1 MSELTV
7 TLLRFGFLA
16 LLWLFIAAVVL
27 SQARDLT
34 VSGKARSASRG
45 RTRSAVAPEEN
56 GRRPEP
62 TPQPQPQPQQSAAPV
77 TGGARHRPQQLVV
90 LEGPLA
96 GSSYQ
101 LGSAPV
107 MLGRSTEATVPLEDD
122 YASGRHA
129 RLFPQGSRWFL
140 EDLGSTNGTYVQ
152 DQKLS
157 RAVAVEPG
165 VRFRVG
171 RTVMELRP

>member
-16 LLWLFIAAVVL
+16 LLWLFIAAVVF

-34 VSGKARSASRG
+34 VSGKPRAAKARTAAPARQE
-45 RTRSAVAPEEN
+45 RRAPEPAAAA
-56 GRRPEP
+56 RTPAP
-62 TPQPQPQPQQSAAPV
+62 T
-77 TGGARHRPQQLVV
+77 TGGTRHRPQQLVV

-107 MLGRSTEATVPLEDD
+107 MLGRSPEVTVPLEDD

-140 EDLGSTNGTYVQ
+140 EDLGSTNGTYLRE
-152 DQKLS
+152 QKLS
-157 RAVAVEPG
+157 RAAAVDPG
-165 VRFRVG
+165 VPFRVG

>member
-7 TLLRFGFLA
+7 TLLRYGFLA
-16 LLWLFIAAVVL
+16 LLWVFIAAVVF

-34 VSGKARSASRG
+34 VNGRARAAARAGSARAAEPP
-45 RTRSAVAPEEN
+45 RQERRAPEPA
-56 GRRPEP
+56 PEP
-62 TPQPQPQPQQSAAPV
+62 RTPAPT
-77 TGGARHRPQQLVV
+77 TGGTRHRPQQLVV
-90 LEGPLA
+90 VEGPLA

-107 MLGRSTEATVPLEDD
+107 MLGRSPEATVPLEDD

-140 EDLGSTNGTYVQ
+140 EDLGSTNGTFLR

-157 RAVAVEPG
+157 RAAAVDPG
-165 VRFRVG
+165 MQFRVG

>member
-7 TLLRFGFLA
+7 TLLQFGFLA
-16 LLWLFIAAVVL
+16 LLWLFIAAVVF
-27 SQARDLT
+27 SQARDLG
-34 VSGKARSASRG
+34 VSGKARSGSRG
-45 RTRSAVAPEEN
+45 RTRSAVATEEPT

-62 TPQPQPQPQQSAAPV
+62 AAATAPV
-77 TGGARHRPQQLVV
+77 TGGSRHRPQQLVV
-90 LEGPLA
+90 LDGPLA

-101 LGSAPV
+101 LGAAPV
-107 MLGRSTEATVPLEDD
+107 MLGRSPEATVPLEDD

-140 EDLGSTNGTYVQ
+140 EDLGSTNGTFVQ
-152 DQKLS
+152 GQKLT
-157 RAVAVEPG
+157 RAAAVEPG
-165 VRFRVG
+165 VQFRVG

>member
-7 TLLRFGFLA
+7 TLLRYGFLA
-16 LLWLFIAAVVL
+16 LLWVFIAAVVY

-34 VSGKARSASRG
+34 VSGRARTAARAGSARAAESPRQE
-45 RTRSAVAPEEN
+45 RRAPEPA
-56 GRRPEP
+56 PEP
-62 TPQPQPQPQQSAAPV
+62 RPSAPT
-77 TGGARHRPQQLVV
+77 TGGTRHRPQQLVV
-90 LEGPLA
+90 VEGPLA

-107 MLGRSTEATVPLEDD
+107 MLGRSPEATVPLEDD

-140 EDLGSTNGTYVQ
+140 EDLGSTNGTFVG
-152 DQKLS
+152 DQRLS
-157 RAVAVEPG
+157 RTARLEPG
-165 VRFRVG
+165 EPFTVG
-171 RTVMELRP
+171 RTVLELRA

>member
-16 LLWLFIAAVVL
+16 LLWIFIAAVVF

-34 VSGKARSASRG
+34 VSGRARSASRG
-45 RTRSAVAPEEN
+45 RTRTAVAPEEPEA
-56 GRRPEP
+56 RRAEP
-62 TPQPQPQPQQSAAPV
+62 ARQPAPT
-77 TGGARHRPQQLVV
+77 TGGSRPRPQQLVV

-107 MLGRSTEATVPLEDD
+107 MLGRSPEATVPLEDD

-140 EDLGSTNGTYVQ
+140 EDLGSTNGTFVQ
-152 DQKLS
+152 GQKLS
-157 RAVAVEPG
+157 RATAVDPG
-165 VRFRVG
+165 VQFRVG

>member
-16 LLWLFIAAVVL
+16 LLWIFIAAVVL

-45 RTRSAVAPEEN
+45 RTRAAVAADEPER
-56 GRRPEP
+56 RRPEP
-62 TPQPQPQPQQSAAPV
+62 APQPQQATPV
-77 TGGARHRPQQLVV
+77 TGGSRHRPQQLVV

-101 LGSAPV
+101 LGAAPV
-107 MLGRSTEATVPLEDD
+107 LLGRSTEATVPLEDD

-140 EDLGSTNGTYVQ
+140 EDLGSTNGTFVQ
-152 DQKLS
+152 GQKLS
-157 RAVAVEPG
+157 RAAAVEPG
-165 VRFRVG
+165 VQFRVG